1 MESYLILDISI
12 LLFIV
17 LSAFFSFMR
26 GFSQE
31 ILALISWVLSFF
43 GSYKYGENFANS
55 LNKLIDNI
63 VISSIASYVITFIIF
78 MIVLSLITKSFSNLI
93 KKSYIGLV
101 DRTGG
106 FLFGLL
112 RGYLIVSLCFFTFH
126 YFYNGE
132 KIIWIEK
139 SKFNFVTLISNEK
152 ILKFFNEKNEFT
164 KKLRQE
170 IDSKS
175 NSLFEKSIDSQIK
188 LKKFMD
194 QEKKI
199 YNETDKNSLDYLIE
213 NSE

>member
-1 MESYLILDISI
+1 MESYLILDFSI

-78 MIVLSLITKSFSNLI
+78 MIVLSFITKSFSSLI

-101 DRTGG
+101 ERTGG

-112 RGYLIVSLCFFTFH
+112 RGYLIVSLWFFTFH

>member
-12 LLFIV
+12 LFFVV

-31 ILALISWVLSFF
+31 FLALLTWVISFF
-43 GSYKYGENFANS
+43 GSYKYGDKFVNV
-55 LNKLIDNI
+55 LNKIIDNI
-63 VISSIASYVITFIIF
+63 VISNVVSYLLTFLII
-78 MIVLSLITKSFSNLI
+78 MIILSFITKQFSSLI
-93 KKSYIGLV
+93 KKSYIGMV

-126 YFYNGE
+126 YFYNGD

-139 SKFNFVTLISNEK
+139 SKFNFMTLISNQK
-152 ILKFFNEKNEFT
+152 IINFFNKDNNFS
-164 KKLRQE
+164 KKLRKDIE
-170 IDSKS
+170 KKS
-175 NSLFEKSIDSQIK
+175 STLFEKSIDSQIK

-194 QEKKI
+194 GEKGI
-199 YNETDKNSLDYLIE
+199 YNDVDKKSLDYLIE

>member
-1 MESYLILDISI
+1 MESYLILDFSI

-78 MIVLSLITKSFSNLI
+78 MIVLSLITKSFSSLI

>member
-1 MESYLILDISI
+1 MESYLILDFSI

-55 LNKLIDNI
+55 FNKLIDNI

-78 MIVLSLITKSFSNLI
+78 MIVLSFITKSFSSLI

>member
-31 ILALISWVLSFF
+31 ILALLTWILSFF
-43 GSYKYGENFANS
+43 GSYKYGDNFVNS
-55 LNKLIDNI
+55 LNKLIDNL
-63 VISSIASYVITFIIF
+63 VISNVASYSLTFIIF
-78 MIVLSLITKSFSNLI
+78 MIVLSFITKNFSNLI
-93 KKSYIGLV
+93 KKSYIGMV

-112 RGYLIVSLCFFTFH
+112 RGYLIVSLCFFTFY

-152 ILKFFNEKNEFT
+152 ILNFFNDKNEFT
-164 KKLRQE
+164 KKLREE
-170 IDSKS
+170 IESKS

-188 LKKFMD
+188 LKKYMEK
-194 QEKKI
+194 EKKI
-199 YNETDKNSLDYLIE
+199 YNEADKNSLDYLIE

>member
-1 MESYLILDISI
+1 LESYLILDISI
-12 LLFIV
+12 LFFVV

-31 ILALISWVLSFF
+31 FLSLFTWVVSFL
-43 GSYKYGENFANS
+43 GSYKYGENFVNI

-63 VISSIASYVITFIIF
+63 VVSNVISYILTFVIIF
-78 MIVLSLITKSFSNLI
+78 IALSFITKMFSNLI
-93 KKSYIGLV
+93 KKSYVGMV

-112 RGYLIVSLCFFTFH
+112 RGYLIISLCFFTFH
-126 YFYNGE
+126 YFYNGD
-132 KIIWIEK
+132 KIIWIEN
-139 SKFNFVTLISNEK
+139 SKFNFMTLISNEK
-152 ILKFFNEKNEFT
+152 ILSFLNDNNEFS
-164 KKLRQE
+164 KKLKEE

-175 NSLFEKSIDSQIK
+175 NSLFKKSIDSQLK

-194 QEKKI
+194 EEKKI
-199 YNETDKNSLDYLIE
+199 YNESDKKSLDYLIE

>member
-17 LSAFFSFMR
+17 LSALFSFMR

-31 ILALISWVLSFF
+31 FLALLTWIISFF
-43 GSYKYGENFANS
+43 GSYKYGENFVNT
-55 LNKLIDNI
+55 LNKIIDNI
-63 VISSIASYVITFIIF
+63 LISNFVSYILTFILLMIF
-78 MIVLSLITKSFSNLI
+78 LSFITKNFSNLI
-93 KKSYIGLV
+93 KKSYVGMV

-112 RGYLIVSLCFFTFH
+112 RGYFIISLCFFTFH

-132 KIIWIEK
+132 KIVWIEK
-139 SKFNFVTLISNEK
+139 SKFNFVTLLSNQKVLNFFHDENDFSRK
-152 ILKFFNEKNEFT
+152 LKK
-164 KKLRQE
+164 E
-170 IDSKS
+170 IETKS
-175 NSLFEKSIDSQIK
+175 NTLFEKSIDSQIK

-199 YNETDKNSLDYLIE
+199 YNDSDKKSLDYLIE
-213 NSE
+213 NSR

>member
-12 LLFIV
+12 LFFVV

-31 ILALISWVLSFF
+31 FLALLTWVISFF
-43 GSYKYGENFANS
+43 SSYKYGDKFVNVS
-55 LNKLIDNI
+55 NKIIDNI
-63 VISSIASYVITFIIF
+63 VISNVVSYALTFLII
-78 MIVLSLITKSFSNLI
+78 MIVLSFITKQFSSLI
-93 KKSYIGLV
+93 KKSYIGMV

-126 YFYNGE
+126 YFYNGD

-139 SKFNFVTLISNEK
+139 SKFNFMTLISNQK
-152 ILKFFNEKNEFT
+152 IINFFNKDNNFS
-164 KKLRQE
+164 KKLRKDIE
-170 IDSKS
+170 KKS
-175 NSLFEKSIDSQIK
+175 STLFEKSIDSQIK

-194 QEKKI
+194 EEKGI
-199 YNETDKNSLDYLIE
+199 YNDVDKKSLDYLIE

>member
-12 LLFIV
+12 LFFVV

-31 ILALISWVLSFF
+31 FLALLTWVISFF
-43 GSYKYGENFANS
+43 GSYKYGDKLVNVS
-55 LNKLIDNI
+55 NKIIDNI
-63 VISSIASYVITFIIF
+63 VISNVVSYVLTFLII
-78 MIVLSLITKSFSNLI
+78 MIILSFITKQFSSLI
-93 KKSYIGLV
+93 KKSYIGMV

-126 YFYNGE
+126 YFYNGD

-139 SKFNFVTLISNEK
+139 SKFNFMTLISNQK
-152 ILKFFNEKNEFT
+152 IINFFNKDNNFS
-164 KKLRQE
+164 KKLRKDIE
-170 IDSKS
+170 KKS
-175 NSLFEKSIDSQIK
+175 STLFEKSIDSQIK

-194 QEKKI
+194 EEKGI
-199 YNETDKNSLDYLIE
+199 YNDVDKKSLDYLIE

>member
-78 MIVLSLITKSFSNLI
+78 MIVLSFITKSFSSLI

>member
-1 MESYLILDISI
+1 LESYLILDISI
-12 LLFIV
+12 LFFVV

-31 ILALISWVLSFF
+31 FLALLTWGISFF
-43 GSYKYGENFANS
+43 GSYKYGDKFVNVS
-55 LNKLIDNI
+55 NKIIDNI
-63 VISSIASYVITFIIF
+63 VISNVVSYVLTFLIIV
-78 MIVLSLITKSFSNLI
+78 IILSFITKQFSSLI
-93 KKSYIGLV
+93 KKSYIGMV

-126 YFYNGE
+126 YFYNGD

-139 SKFNFVTLISNEK
+139 SKFNFMTLISNQK
-152 ILKFFNEKNEFT
+152 IINFFNKDNNFS
-164 KKLRQE
+164 KKLRKDIE
-170 IDSKS
+170 KKS
-175 NSLFEKSIDSQIK
+175 STLFEKSIDSQIK

-194 QEKKI
+194 EEKGI
-199 YNETDKNSLDYLIE
+199 YNDVDKKSLDYLIE

>member
-1 MESYLILDISI
+1 MESYLILDFSI

-55 LNKLIDNI
+55 FNKLIDNI

-78 MIVLSLITKSFSNLI
+78 MIVLSFITKSFSSLI

-101 DRTGG
+101 DRTVG

>member
-12 LLFIV
+12 LFFVV

-31 ILALISWVLSFF
+31 FLALLTWVISFF
-43 GSYKYGENFANS
+43 SSYKYGDKFVNVS
-55 LNKLIDNI
+55 NKIIDNI
-63 VISSIASYVITFIIF
+63 VISNVVSYVLTFLII
-78 MIVLSLITKSFSNLI
+78 MIILSFITKQFSSLI
-93 KKSYIGLV
+93 KKSYIGMV

-126 YFYNGE
+126 YFYNGD

-139 SKFNFVTLISNEK
+139 SKFNFMTLISNQK
-152 ILKFFNEKNEFT
+152 IINFFNKDNNFS
-164 KKLRQE
+164 KKLRKDIE
-170 IDSKS
+170 KKS
-175 NSLFEKSIDSQIK
+175 STLFEKSIDSQIK

-194 QEKKI
+194 EEKGI
-199 YNETDKNSLDYLIE
+199 YNDVDKKSLDYLIE

>member
-12 LLFIV
+12 LFFVV

-31 ILALISWVLSFF
+31 FLALLTWVISFF
-43 GSYKYGENFANS
+43 TSYKYGDKFVNVS
-55 LNKLIDNI
+55 NKIIDNI
-63 VISSIASYVITFIIF
+63 VISNVVSYVLTFLII
-78 MIVLSLITKSFSNLI
+78 MIILSFITKQFSSLI
-93 KKSYIGLV
+93 KKSYIGMV

-126 YFYNGE
+126 YFYNGD

-139 SKFNFVTLISNEK
+139 SKFNFMTLISNQK
-152 ILKFFNEKNEFT
+152 IINFFNKDNNFS
-164 KKLRQE
+164 KKLRKDIE
-170 IDSKS
+170 KKS
-175 NSLFEKSIDSQIK
+175 STLFEKSIDSQIK
-188 LKKFMD
+188 LKKFKD
-194 QEKKI
+194 EEKGI
-199 YNETDKNSLDYLIE
+199 YNDVDKKSLDYLIE

>member
-1 MESYLILDISI
+1 MD
-12 LLFIV
+12 
-17 LSAFFSFMR
+17 FF
-26 GFSQE
+26 
-31 ILALISWVLSFF
+31 
-43 GSYKYGENFANS
+43 
-55 LNKLIDNI
+55 
-63 VISSIASYVITFIIF
+63 
-78 MIVLSLITKSFSNLI
+78 
-93 KKSYIGLV
+93 
-101 DRTGG
+101 
-106 FLFGLL
+106 FGLL

-194 QEKKI
+194 QEKKFI
-199 YNETDKNSLDYLIE
+199 MKQIKIV
-213 NSE
+213 

>member
-12 LLFIV
+12 LFFVV

-31 ILALISWVLSFF
+31 FLALLTWGISFF
-43 GSYKYGENFANS
+43 GSYKYGDKFVNVS
-55 LNKLIDNI
+55 NKIIDNI
-63 VISSIASYVITFIIF
+63 VISNVVSYALTFLII
-78 MIVLSLITKSFSNLI
+78 MIVLSFITKQFSSLI
-93 KKSYIGLV
+93 KKSYIGMV

-126 YFYNGE
+126 YFYNGD

-139 SKFNFVTLISNEK
+139 SKFNFMTLISNQK
-152 ILKFFNEKNEFT
+152 IINFFNKDNHFS
-164 KKLRQE
+164 KKLRKDIE
-170 IDSKS
+170 KKS
-175 NSLFEKSIDSQIK
+175 STLFEKSIDSQIK

-194 QEKKI
+194 EEKGI
-199 YNETDKNSLDYLIE
+199 YNDVDKKSLDYLIE

>member
-1 MESYLILDISI
+1 MESYLILDFSI

-55 LNKLIDNI
+55 FNKLIDNI

-78 MIVLSLITKSFSNLI
+78 MIVLSFITKSFSSLI

-106 FLFGLL
+106 VLFGLL

>member
-112 RGYLIVSLCFFTFH
+112 RGYLIVAYVFLLFITFIM
-126 YFYNGE
+126 E
-132 KIIWIEK
+132 
-139 SKFNFVTLISNEK
+139 
-152 ILKFFNEKNEFT
+152 
-164 KKLRQE
+164 KKLYG
-170 IDSKS
+170 
-175 NSLFEKSIDSQIK
+175 
-188 LKKFMD
+188 LKN
-194 QEKKI
+194 Q
-199 YNETDKNSLDYLIE
+199 NLIL
-213 NSE
+213 

>member
-12 LLFIV
+12 LFFVV

-31 ILALISWVLSFF
+31 FLALLTWVISFF
-43 GSYKYGENFANS
+43 GSYKYGDKFVNV
-55 LNKLIDNI
+55 LNKIIDNI
-63 VISSIASYVITFIIF
+63 VISNVVSHVLTFLII
-78 MIVLSLITKSFSNLI
+78 MIILSFITKQFSSLI
-93 KKSYIGLV
+93 KKSYIGMV

-126 YFYNGE
+126 YFYNGD

-139 SKFNFVTLISNEK
+139 SKFNFMTLISNQK
-152 ILKFFNEKNEFT
+152 IINFFNKDNNFS
-164 KKLRQE
+164 KKLRKDIE
-170 IDSKS
+170 KKS
-175 NSLFEKSIDSQIK
+175 STLFEKSIDSQIK

-194 QEKKI
+194 EEKGI
-199 YNETDKNSLDYLIE
+199 YNDVDKKSLDYLIE

>member
-1 MESYLILDISI
+1 
-12 LLFIV
+12 
-17 LSAFFSFMR
+17 MR

>member
-1 MESYLILDISI
+1 MESYLILDFSI

-63 VISSIASYVITFIIF
+63 VISSIASYLITFIIF
-78 MIVLSLITKSFSNLI
+78 MIVLSFITKSFSSLI